1 MRDGDRPSHSICRF
15 SGEKQHLLTHYL
27 VADIRMA
34 NARPSC
40 LWGDRGTGMPLAH
53 YLVTGVPHLGETD
66 GLDAVALGTGVP
78 LALALATG

>member
-1 MRDGDRPSHSICRF
+1 
-15 SGEKQHLLTHYL
+15 
-27 VADIRMA
+27 MA